1 MEVEVGTD
9 AQQGDGA
16 EHVVDKLA
24 ELGLQVSLPIPEDQ
38 HQDGSTEQQDAD
50 GEEDVDGLRRQGH
63 HEGADDSDQ
72 HKKCRKQADH

>member
-24 ELGLQVSLPIPEDQ
+24 ELGLQVSLPIPEDL
-38 HQDGSTEQQDAD
+38 
-50 GEEDVDGLRRQGH
+50 EEPGH
-63 HEGADDSDQ
+63 G
-72 HKKCRKQADH
+72 